1 MPVIDFEILFHQ
13 LNGSESSGFPAIAS
27 PVHYSPGGIA
37 YLRKPGV
44 ALLARPNFNMGG
56 LAGFLEGFDPSL
68 HFTEYLDDPTRLP
81 DGAQLCK
88 VAGQVCYM
96 SFGRKRTFNEHA
108 ERYFN
113 NLKSSGHGSVFEH
126 ATFSLL
132 LYGISR
138 SVTHEL
144 IRHRAGF
151 GYCLTGDTLIYSTH
165 QIGGKPDGV
174 RKRRLDELYA
184 MTQTPHGRS
193 RIKLLRLRCLDE
205 TTNTFVAGRVKR
217 IICSGL
223 KPVFTVKLTDGK
235 SITTTKEHRFLTK
248 DGWMTLEDA
257 VGGLEITA
265 NGTVAYGKQN
275 VELMVNG
282 RPIYQDAEW
291 LSEQYLT
298 KGLSQAAIAELA
310 DASPHAIRAWIR
322 KHGLQK
328 PAGSWTVGKTPWN
341 KGLHYQSRPRTD
353 TERAAVRERMKGANN
368 HRWRGGTTKRAVA
381 LRRNVEPLRP
391 SIYARDNYCCRLCG
405 KQGGRLSIHHILP
418 IWARPDLVYAPDN
431 MVTLC
436 RACHFKVNNH
446 EEDYFEAFGRTVEEL
461 RGATPPMAR
470 PRKPWLIPKPMRIVS
485 ITYAGEQ
492 MTYDIE
498 MEEPHHNFIA
508 NGILTHNSQLSQ
520 RYVSGR
526 MLRFVERPEYQDDE
540 DLHNQF
546 LQRIERAASEY
557 ASLTNRLLEMQ
568 QAGVSIL
575 SAEARTDLRKK
586 VQQTARSVLP
596 NETEAP
602 IVVTGNARA
611 WRHVIEMRASPHAET
626 EIRELALRI
635 FLCLRLTDPVLFG
648 DYTIE
653 ELPDGTYS
661 VKTEYEKV

>member
-68 HFTEYLDDPTRLP
+68 HFTEYLDDPTSLP

-138 SVTHEL
+138 SVTHEMV
-144 IRHRAGF
+144 RHRAGF
-151 GYCLTGDTLIYSTH
+151 G
-165 QIGGKPDGV
+165 
-174 RKRRLDELYA
+174 
-184 MTQTPHGRS
+184 
-193 RIKLLRLRCLDE
+193 
-205 TTNTFVAGRVKR
+205 F
-217 IICSGL
+217 
-223 KPVFTVKLTDGK
+223 
-235 SITTTKEHRFLTK
+235 
-248 DGWMTLEDA
+248 
-257 VGGLEITA
+257 
-265 NGTVAYGKQN
+265 
-275 VELMVNG
+275 
-282 RPIYQDAEW
+282 
-291 LSEQYLT
+291 
-298 KGLSQAAIAELA
+298 
-310 DASPHAIRAWIR
+310 
-322 KHGLQK
+322 
-328 PAGSWTVGKTPWN
+328 
-341 KGLHYQSRPRTD
+341 
-353 TERAAVRERMKGANN
+353 
-368 HRWRGGTTKRAVA
+368 
-381 LRRNVEPLRP
+381 
-391 SIYARDNYCCRLCG
+391 
-405 KQGGRLSIHHILP
+405 
-418 IWARPDLVYAPDN
+418 
-431 MVTLC
+431 
-436 RACHFKVNNH
+436 
-446 EEDYFEAFGRTVEEL
+446 
-461 RGATPPMAR
+461 
-470 PRKPWLIPKPMRIVS
+470 
-485 ITYAGEQ
+485 
-492 MTYDIE
+492 
-498 MEEPHHNFIA
+498 
-508 NGILTHNSQLSQ
+508 SQLSQ

-540 DLHNQF
+540 DLHSQF

-611 WRHVIEMRASPHAET
+611 WRHVIEMRASAHAET

-653 ELPDGTYS
+653 QLADGTYS